1 MAKCKGWA
9 RQFWVVGTGDGGPV
23 GCGCPAGDALGG
35 AVLRGRAAAHKKPA
49 PAVAMLS
56 IVELLVTVLC
66 VLYSA
71 YCFLAVDEAFL
82 V

>member
-1 MAKCKGWA
+1 
-9 RQFWVVGTGDGGPV
+9 
-23 GCGCPAGDALGG
+23 
-35 AVLRGRAAAHKKPA
+35 
-49 PAVAMLS
+49 MLS